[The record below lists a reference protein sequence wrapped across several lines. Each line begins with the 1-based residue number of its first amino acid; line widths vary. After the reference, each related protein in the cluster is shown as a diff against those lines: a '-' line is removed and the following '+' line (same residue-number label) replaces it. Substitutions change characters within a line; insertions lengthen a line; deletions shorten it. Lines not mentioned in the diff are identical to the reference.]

1 MSMLKTY
8 TYSDFFLNSRKKWVK
23 HKLETF
29 SQIYI
34 NMFSQVNLENQ
45 SLRKRKT
52 EIHVEKSDINF
63 QTVSLF
69 NITPV

>member
-1 MSMLKTY
+1 MLP
-8 TYSDFFLNSRKKWVK
+8 
-23 HKLETF
+23 
-29 SQIYI
+29 
-34 NMFSQVNLENQ
+34 QVNLENQ

-63 QTVSLF
+63 QTVSPF